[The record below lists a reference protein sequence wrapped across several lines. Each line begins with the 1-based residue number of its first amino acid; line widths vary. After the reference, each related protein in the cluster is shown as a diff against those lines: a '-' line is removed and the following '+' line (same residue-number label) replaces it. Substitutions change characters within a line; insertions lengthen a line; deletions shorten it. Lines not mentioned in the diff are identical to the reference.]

1 MGRPCTSLPLCDR
14 GTEEE
19 AGLEREDATCLSKCR
34 SRDNS
39 IKHLGSLE
47 VVGMCP

>member
-1 MGRPCTSLPLCDR
+1 MGLPCTSLPLCDQ

-19 AGLEREDATCLSKCR
+19 TGLERGDTTCLCKCR

-47 VVGMCP
+47 VVGTCP